1 LFAGKPSVGDVSD
14 FGALSG
20 PNARIAKIKPISRV
34 THEVLRPVMNEVIA
48 FKINPLILGTVFIV
62 ALRQQ
67 KGPGVYP
74 ESFCFEVL

>member
-1 LFAGKPSVGDVSD
+1 
-14 FGALSG
+14 
-20 PNARIAKIKPISRV
+20 
-34 THEVLRPVMNEVIA
+34 MNEVIA

-67 KGPGVYP
+67 KDPGVYP